1 MQAIQIVLH
10 EVSWPRVLFLS
21 FSLSTVVIFLAAVL

>member
-1 MQAIQIVLH
+1 MQALAIVLH

-21 FSLSTVVIFLAAVL
+21 LSLASVVLLCVEVL